1 MRLMNGQPRYYT
13 FSMPLYIQLSKS
25 EKGKKYHLNLN
36 NYRNWHY
43 QVSNNLK
50 KAYKEIAKSKLKTHK
65 FGLMDITFTLWK
77 KDRRRIDRANPLSI
91 HEKFFC
97 DALTELG
104 CIPDDNDEY
113 IYSTTYLTGGIDK
126 ENPRV
131 DIEIID
137 HGSVPIE

>member
-1 MRLMNGQPRYYT
+1 MIT
-13 FSMPLYIQLSKS
+13 ISMPLCVRW
-25 EKGKKYHLNLN
+25 GVKKPKNFYFNLN

-50 KAYKEIAKSKLKTHK
+50 KWYKETAHVALCESDLPRHNKLIK
-65 FGLMDITFTLWK
+65 LEYVLWK
-77 KDRRRIDRANPLSI
+77 GSKRKMDRGNVLSV

-104 CIPDDNDEY
+104 YIPDDNDDY
-113 IYSTTYLTGGIDK
+113 IESSFFRTGGIDR

-131 DIEIID
+131 DIIIE
-137 HGSVPIE
+137 GVLI